1 MRKIVLLA
9 AMAFVV
15 GSAHAQSTDTSTA
28 APVAPKVSEPN
39 APAQIA
45 DQPAPE
51 QPTPQT
57 PAAIERPKLVPAEQA
72 KVPAPTPR
80 PVAAE
85 KRRRKHESTE
95 ARVIYELHRHGIY
108 W

>member
-1 MRKIVLLA
+1 MRKIVLFT

-15 GSAHAQSTDTSTA
+15 GSAHAQSTDAPSA
-28 APVAPKVSEPN
+28 APVAPKASEPN
-39 APAQIA
+39 APAQTA
-45 DQPAPE
+45 EQPSPEQPAP
-51 QPTPQT
+51 QAPL
-57 PAAIERPKLVPAEQA
+57 AIESPKLVPVEQA
-72 KVPAPTPR
+72 KVPEPTPR

-85 KRRRKHESTE
+85 KRRSRHESTE